1 MQPSLR
7 GAWLAVGWCDFWFFE
22 RQPYPHN
29 GPLFPMDFEEQ
40 EGGDAVNPQE
50 LTSVSD

>member
-1 MQPSLR
+1 MQPSPR
-7 GAWLAVGWCDFWFFE
+7 GARFAVGWYGLCFFA

-29 GPLFPMDFEEQ
+29 GPLFPMDFEVQ

-50 LTSVSD
+50 LT

>member
-7 GAWLAVGWCDFWFFE
+7 GIWFASGWCGVLLFA

-29 GPLFPMDFEEQ
+29 GPLFPMDFEAQ

-50 LTSVSD
+50 LT